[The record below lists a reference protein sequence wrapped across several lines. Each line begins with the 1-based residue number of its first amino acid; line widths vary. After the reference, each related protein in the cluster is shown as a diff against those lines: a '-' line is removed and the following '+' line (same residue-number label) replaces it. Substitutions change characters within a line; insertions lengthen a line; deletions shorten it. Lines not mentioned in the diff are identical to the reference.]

1 MALEIERKFLIKSK
15 DYRIQASSSFEII
28 QGYLTPDPERSVRV
42 RLQGNVG
49 TITVK
54 GKSSNNGLSRFEW
67 EKEISSDE
75 AKALLALCLPH
86 HIEKTRHLIK
96 FKGRVFEVDEFK
108 GVNMGLVLAEIEL
121 NSENELF
128 EKPEWLGTEVTGNA
142 QYYNAY
148 LSQNPYSD
156 WRN

>member
-1 MALEIERKFLIKSK
+1 MGAKNLFKNSSK
-15 DYRIQASSSFEII
+15 RGI
-28 QGYLTPDPERSVRV
+28 
-42 RLQGNVG
+42 
-49 TITVK
+49 
-54 GKSSNNGLSRFEW
+54 
-67 EKEISSDE
+67 EISKSHPI
-75 AKALLALCLPH
+75 KKKFFVTVRFSFLNLSIRL
-86 HIEKTRHLIK
+86 RHLIK

-128 EKPEWLGTEVTGNA
+128 EKPEWLGAEVTGNA

-148 LSQNPYSD
+148 LSQNPYSN